1 MNRLTFAPDLVE
13 EAVLLAEHALMRRED
28 VQVFRRERD
37 RIYLLLDDREREEA
51 FRSLHLRY
59 FSGLG
64 LGAVVAD
71 VLGGRSELTSH
82 VNACRV
88 VRALDAREE
97 SADLVDA
104 LIAGRSHGVPTLFI
118 RLRPATLVGPQDRLK
133 AFLHH
138 ELTHVA
144 DMLNPTFGYEREL
157 PPSDEGPSAD
167 NILRDR
173 YRVVW
178 DTTIDGRLVRAGR
191 VPASAGE
198 AQWRDFAATFSMLN
212 GECRTAFER
221 WFNEENATHEGIV
234 AFAVSPAGA
243 STPSNRCPLCRFP
256 VAVLDPRVDTM
267 ADVVVRIIQSEQ
279 PKWNRDQGICS
290 QCLDLYEARHE
301 ERHTVER

>member
-13 EAVLLAEHALMRRED
+13 ESVLLAEQAVMERDDARA
-28 VQVFRRERD
+28 FRRERD
-37 RIYLLLDDREREEA
+37 GLYLLSDDREREDA

-64 LGAVVAD
+64 LGAAVAD
-71 VLGGRSELTSH
+71 VLGERSDVTSR
-82 VNACRV
+82 VNACRIA
-88 VRALDAREE
+88 RAIGARGE

-104 LIAGRSHGVPTLFI
+104 LIAGRSHGVPTVLV
-118 RLRPATLVGPQDRLK
+118 RLCPATLVGPQDRLK

-144 DMLNPTFGYEREL
+144 DMLNPAFGYEREL

-191 VPASAGE
+191 VPPGAGE
-198 AQWRDFAATFSMLN
+198 SRWREFAVAFSMLN
-212 GECRTAFER
+212 GECRTAFDR
-221 WFNEENATHEGIV
+221 WFNEEHATHEGIV
-234 AFAVSPAGA
+234 AFAVSPGGA
-243 STPSNRCPLCRFP
+243 SRLANRCPLCRFP
-256 VAVLDPRVDTM
+256 VAGLDPRVDTLP
-267 ADVVVRIIQSEQ
+267 DIIVRIIRSEQ
-279 PKWNRDQGICS
+279 PSWNRDLGICS

-301 ERHTVER
+301 ERHAPGR